1 MHRIFMISGPNGAG
15 KTTTAMD
22 LLPDLLDCEEYVNAD
37 AIAAGLSPFKP
48 EATAIQAGRLM
59 LQRIHE
65 LAEQNKDFA
74 FETTMAS
81 RSFLPF
87 LQQCKGNGYT
97 VHLLFLWLHSPE
109 LALKRVASRVLNGGH
124 HVPDEFVLRRYIS
137 GLKNFF
143 KLYIPIA
150 NTWILYDNS
159 SRRPV
164 LIAQKATEQ
173 SLEIIDEQIWKTIQ
187 EAIK

>member
-1 MHRIFMISGPNGAG
+1 MSRIFMISGPNGAG
-15 KTTTAMD
+15 KTTTAMA
-22 LLPDLLDCEEYVNAD
+22 LMPELLDCNEYVNAD

-48 EATAIQAGRLM
+48 ETTAIQAGRLM
-59 LQRIHE
+59 LLRIRE
-65 LAEQNKDFA
+65 LAGQKKDFA

-87 LQQCKGNGYT
+87 LKQCKSNDYT

-124 HVPDEFVLRRYIS
+124 YVPDEFVQRRYKS
-137 GLKNFF
+137 GLDNFF
-143 KLYIPIA
+143 KLYIPVA
-150 NTWILYDNS
+150 NTWLLYDNS
-159 SRRPV
+159 SMNPE
-164 LIAQKATEQ
+164 LIAQKATNQ
-173 SLEIIDEQIWKTIQ
+173 SFEIFDKKIWETIQ